1 LSGSTDKN
9 TSAKSIEQGYSL
21 IELMIA
27 ISLSLFLSMGMINIF
42 IHSKNIYWLTQSL
55 NTISTKA
62 RMAFHLLSHDIR
74 MAGFIGCV
82 RLTDDLPLNRQ
93 LTGDT
98 SLVVWHKGY
107 TTAKL
112 SLPKLARYQKNSDA
126 ILIQFLD
133 PNTFPIKEAKSK
145 HIVLAHKRVFRPKD
159 TLLISDCLHAELVHW
174 SNIHLIY
181 RYQMDS
187 EIGFFNKII
196 YYIADTG
203 RMSETGQ
210 TIFALYR
217 RNLNQSFYKPIE
229 LIEGIKR
236 MTIRLGM
243 KNEDG
248 TLYYRNA
255 NEVKHWTDAHS
266 VEIRLLLTDA
276 KQLQREWKQVIG
288 LRERE
293 YND

>member
-1 LSGSTDKN
+1 MKR
-9 TSAKSIEQGYSL
+9 IEQCSGYSL
-21 IELMIA
+21 IELMLA

-42 IHSKNIYWLTQSL
+42 IHSKNIYRLTQSL
-55 NTISTKA
+55 NTISSKA

-82 RLTDDLPLNRQ
+82 RLTDALSLTRY

-112 SLPKLARYQKNSDA
+112 SLPKLARYQKDSDA

-133 PNTFPIKEAKSK
+133 PNTFPIKEAKSN
-145 HIVLAHKRVFRPKD
+145 HVVLAHRRVFRFKD
-159 TLLISDCLHAELVHW
+159 SLLISDCLHAEFIHW
-174 SNIHLIY
+174 NNIHLTY
-181 RYQMDS
+181 SYQTDS

-196 YYIADTG
+196 YYIADT
-203 RMSETGQ
+203 RRISETGQ
-210 TIFALYR
+210 TIYALYR

-248 TLYYRNA
+248 TLCYRNA
-255 NEVKHWTDAHS
+255 NEVKHWTDARS
-266 VEIRLLLTDA
+266 VEIRLLLTDV
-276 KQLQREWKQVIG
+276 KHLQQEWKQVIG

-293 YND
+293 YNN

>member
-1 LSGSTDKN
+1 MNMKKHLKLPIRNFKCS
-9 TSAKSIEQGYSL
+9 GYSL

-27 ISLSLFLSMGMINIF
+27 ISLFLFLSMGMINIF
-42 IHSKNIYWLTQSL
+42 IHSRNIYRLTQSL
-55 NTISTKA
+55 NTISSKA

-82 RLTDDLPLNRQ
+82 RLTDAFSLTSH

-98 SLVVWHKGY
+98 GLVVWHKGY
-107 TTAKL
+107 TTAKF
-112 SLPKLARYQKNSDA
+112 SLPKLARYQKDSDA

-133 PNTFPIKEAKSK
+133 PNTFPVKEAKSN
-145 HIVLAHKRVFRPKD
+145 HVVLAHRVVFRSKD
-159 TLLISDCLHAELVHW
+159 SLLISDCLHAELIHW
-174 SNIHLIY
+174 NNIHLTY
-181 RYQMDS
+181 SYQMDS
-187 EIGFFNKII
+187 EIGLFNKII

-210 TIFALYR
+210 TIYALYR

-248 TLYYRNA
+248 TLHYRNA
-255 NEVKHWTDAHS
+255 NEVKHWTDARS

-276 KQLQREWKQVIG
+276 KYLQREWKQVIG

-293 YND
+293 

>member
-1 LSGSTDKN
+1 MKR
-9 TSAKSIEQGYSL
+9 IEQCSGYSL
-21 IELMIA
+21 IELMLA

-42 IHSKNIYWLTQSL
+42 IHSRNIYRLTQSL
-55 NTISTKA
+55 NTISSKA

-82 RLTDDLPLNRQ
+82 RLTDALS
-93 LTGDT
+93 LTRYLTDDT

-112 SLPKLARYQKNSDA
+112 SLPKLARYQKDSDA

-133 PNTFPIKEAKSK
+133 PNTFSIKEAKSN
-145 HIVLAHKRVFRPKD
+145 HVVLAHRRVFRSKD
-159 TLLISDCLHAELVHW
+159 SLLISDCLHAERIHW
-174 SNIHLIY
+174 NNIHLTY
-181 RYQMDS
+181 SYQMNS

-203 RMSETGQ
+203 RISETGQ
-210 TIFALYR
+210 AIYALYR
-217 RNLNQSFYKPIE
+217 RNLNQSFYKSIE
-229 LIEGIKR
+229 LIEGVKR

-243 KNEDG
+243 KNDDG
-248 TLYYRNA
+248 TLYYKNA
-255 NEVKHWTDAHS
+255 NEVKHWANARS
-266 VEIRLLLTDA
+266 VEIRLLLTEV
-276 KQLQREWKQVIG
+276 KQLQREWQQIIG

-293 YND
+293 

>member
-1 LSGSTDKN
+1 MN
-9 TSAKSIEQGYSL
+9 RIEQGYSL
-21 IELMIA
+21 LELMVA

-42 IHSKNIYWLTQSL
+42 IHNKNIYHLTQGL

-82 RLTDDLPLNRQ
+82 RLIDNLPLINSY

-112 SLPKLARYQKNSDA
+112 GLPNLARYQKDSDA

-133 PNTFPIKEAKSK
+133 PNTFPVKEAKSS
-145 HIVLAHKRVFRPKD
+145 HIVLAHRVVFQPKD
-159 TLLISDCLHAELVHW
+159 VLLISDCQHAEFTHW
-174 SNIHLIY
+174 SNIHLTY
-181 RYQMDS
+181 SYQVDS
-187 EIGFFNKII
+187 EIGVFNKII

-203 RMSETGQ
+203 RKSETGQ
-210 TIFALYR
+210 KIYALYR

-243 KNEDG
+243 QNSDG

-255 NEVKHWTDAHS
+255 NEVKHWADARS
-266 VEIRLLLTDA
+266 VEIRLLLTDG
-276 KQLQREWKQVIG
+276 KQLEKEWKQIIG
-288 LRERE
+288 LRERL
-293 YND
+293 NDN